1 MKKIIWLIFTLFLLF
16 SMAAVFGQDQ
26 KVVSTQKDETT
37 LKSTDQTPKKV
48 SEMRKVT
55 VRGKQQQT
63 KPKAPVYREGSSS
76 APVSATRQNTN
87 VNPNKKASTATKEAQ
102 TDKKQKRP
110 VIPKKAMK

>member
-1 MKKIIWLIFTLFLLF
+1 MKKIIWSIFTLLLLF

-37 LKSTDQTPKKV
+37 LKSTDQTPQKV

-55 VRGKQQQT
+55 VHKQQQA
-63 KPKAPVYREGSSS
+63 KPTAPVYKKGSSS

-87 VNPNKKASTATKEAQ
+87 ASPNKKASTTTKEAQ
-102 TDKKQKRP
+102 TTKKQIQP
-110 VIPKKAMK
+110 VIPKRR

>member
-1 MKKIIWLIFTLFLLF
+1 MKKIIWSIFTLLLLF

-37 LKSTDQTPKKV
+37 LKSSDQTPKKV

-55 VRGKQQQT
+55 VQGKQQQT
-63 KPKAPVYREGSSS
+63 KPKAPVYKKGSSS

-87 VNPNKKASTATKEAQ
+87 VSPNKKASTATKEAQ
-102 TDKKQKRP
+102 TNKKQIQP
-110 VIPKKAMK
+110 VIPKRR